1 MSFILYF
8 YKPTELY
15 FMFKQTR
22 DFNANILVKK
32 FK

>member
-1 MSFILYF
+1 MSFILYI

-15 FMFKQTR
+15 FMFKQAR
-22 DFNANILVKK
+22 DFNAKYFSKK